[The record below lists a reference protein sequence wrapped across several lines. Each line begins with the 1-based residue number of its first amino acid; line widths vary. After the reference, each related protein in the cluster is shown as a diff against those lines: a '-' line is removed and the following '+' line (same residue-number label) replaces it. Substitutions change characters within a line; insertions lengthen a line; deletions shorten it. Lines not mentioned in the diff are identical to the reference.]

1 MAAIT
6 LRLDDEVRDQLEA
19 LANTR
24 GDTLSDVIRSAI
36 DSLLDRDRGTDY
48 GQTPAS
54 LTPVERK
61 QLSMLHRILAR
72 LLPEDANEE
81 DGDPQYQF
89 DRARALEAGWV
100 TEYDMEFVQI
110 EPELSRQECRLVM
123 DILDMFRFLQESLSR
138 LSEAEAATLGEHAEH
153 LLMFQG
159 FDENDRR
166 ESRLLYYARSLI
178 EQGKWSMHAEAFD
191 GKHEHGNSHAP
202 LLGFYLRLLARFT
215 PIWRGLVADARWFSR
230 DERYLLTPEQ
240 LMQVLEA
247 ATGRSGS

>member
-1 MAAIT
+1 MATIT

-19 LANTR
+19 LADTR
-24 GDTLSDVIRSAI
+24 GETLSDVIRSAI
-36 DSLLDRDRGTDY
+36 DSLLDRDRGTNY

-100 TEYDMEFVQI
+100 TEYAMEFVQI

-123 DILDMFRFLQESLSR
+123 DILDMFRFLQDSLAR
-138 LSEAEAATLGEHAEH
+138 LSEAEVATLGERSKH
-153 LLMFQG
+153 LTFQG

-178 EQGKWSMHAEAFD
+178 EQGKWSMHADVFD
-191 GKHEHGNSHAP
+191 SRHEHGNSHAP
-202 LLGFYLRLLARFT
+202 LLGFYLRLLAGFT
-215 PIWRGLVADARWFSR
+215 PIWRGLVKEPGRFSR
-230 DERYLLTPEQ
+230 DEGYLLTPEQ
-240 LMQVLEA
+240 LKHVLDR
-247 ATGRSGS
+247 ATSRKPG